1 MKFGGITCS
10 KNILYKE
17 LPALHLE
24 AKHQLYHLKTKR
36 IHLMQVFERILFGSP
51 IWPSQ
56 NSTHNSG
63 LQLLGGHL
71 RRHPGL
77 RSGNPGGAALCIYM
91 GLAIPYKILT
101 AKSKSRT
108 CMSIFLLTFPKPRS
122 PSKQKQLG
130 SKLRGKLIGHK
141 L

>member
-1 MKFGGITCS
+1 MKFGGITKLFKKYFIQGTPCPASSS
-10 KNILYKE
+10 KASAISSE
-17 LPALHLE
+17 DEEDSP
-24 AKHQLYHLKTKR
+24 
-36 IHLMQVFERILFGSP
+36 QVFERILFGNP

-63 LQLLGGHL
+63 LQPLGGHL

-77 RSGNPGGAALCIYM
+77 RREKPGGAALCIYM
-91 GLAIPYKILT
+91 GLAIPHKILT

-108 CMSIFLLTFPKPRS
+108 CMSIFLLFPKPRS